1 MIKSILAGI
10 CISIGCVSYL
20 SVENKYLGTFL
31 FSLGLLTVVTFQ
43 LNLFTGKVGYLCT
56 VNHKLTYLRTLFSI
70 WIGNLIGCSLI
81 ALLVNY
87 TRLNI
92 DTSALVSVKEN
103 DTYLSLFILAIFCG
117 MLMHIAVSG
126 YKKIQNPLIVVLPVM
141 VFILI
146 GAEHCVADMFYWL
159 MNKQLAIVPLL
170 VITLG
175 NAVGGNVIEYITAK
189 DKNYVRHE

>member
-10 CISIGCVSYL
+10 CISTGCISFL
-20 SVENKYLGTFL
+20 SVDNKYLGTFL

-43 LNLFTGKVGYLCT
+43 LNLFTGKVGYLCSIDR
-56 VNHKLTYLRTLFSI
+56 KLSYLWSLFKI
-70 WIGNLIGCSLI
+70 WIGNLAGCFLT
-81 ALLVNY
+81 ALACLQ
-87 TRLNI
+87 TRINI
-92 DTSALVSVKEN
+92 DTSALINVKNN

-146 GAEHCVADMFYWL
+146 GAEHCVADMFYWFY
-159 MNKQLAIVPLL
+159 NKEINIPAILI
-170 VITLG
+170 ITLG
-175 NAVGGNVIEYITAK
+175 NAVGGNLIEFSTK
-189 DKNYVRHE
+189 KG